1 MPTSI
6 EGSWLSMRI
15 LECSQS
21 LWLVRSCRPSL
32 PRQVSTW
39 ILATPPLLWT
49 IYLVGRGLV
58 ILNSPTSLPIHCNIN
73 SNNRKKRLNQQRH
86 QANYKLL
93 KRLMN
98 KKNKKINKMINYLRY
113 RMSKKVMI
121 KYYRYSLAKGIS
133 SISQCKVQ
141 ISLLE
146 IWAPGAPASSRASTR
161 AVTCR
166 NQNCLNL
173 CQEKVKIG
181 WRRRASSLGRSMNDL
196 ALASTSSAGWCK
208 PWLTSRTGSTLSLQ
222 RAAQPSL
229 VAVLSRGSI
238 FLASLASTRFGEES
252 LITAIVRWWIMSHQ
266 HQICLNRRN
275 STLKETI
282 IRICAIT
289 VSKRDR
295 SALETAAGITLRP
308 PTVSLREC

>member
-1 MPTSI
+1 M
-6 EGSWLSMRI
+6 
-15 LECSQS
+15 
-21 LWLVRSCRPSL
+21 
-32 PRQVSTW
+32 
-39 ILATPPLLWT
+39 
-49 IYLVGRGLV
+49 
-58 ILNSPTSLPIHCNIN
+58 
-73 SNNRKKRLNQQRH
+73 
-86 QANYKLL
+86 
-93 KRLMN
+93 
-98 KKNKKINKMINYLRY
+98 
-113 RMSKKVMI
+113 
-121 KYYRYSLAKGIS
+121 KGIS
-133 SISQCKVQ
+133 SLSQCKVQ

-181 WRRRASSLGRSMNDL
+181 GRTASSLGLSMNDL
-196 ALASTSSAGWCK
+196 ALASTSSAGWYK

-229 VAVLSRGSI
+229 VAVLSRGSM

-266 HQICLNRRN
+266 HQICLNRKN

-282 IRICAIT
+282 IRIFAIT

-295 SALETAAGITLRP
+295 SALETAAGITLKP